1 MKAKQPPSP
10 IIEPLRQAVK
20 DCGLSRLQLSKEAGV
35 VRQSIIRFERG
46 DNVRAD
52 VLEKLA
58 TYFRLELKPAKR
70 KGK

>member
-1 MKAKQPPSP
+1 MSKNKPQSP

-20 DCGLSRLQLSKEAGV
+20 ACGISRLQLSKEAGV

-46 DNVRAD
+46 DNVRSD

-58 TYFRLELKPAKR
+58 TYFGLELQPKSKDR
-70 KGK
+70 